1 MLKLDARAV
10 LPYLLLS
17 AVGLAVY
24 QFAWLPGS
32 VSRARLITEK
42 QRLQTELAAQ
52 EQLLGQ
58 RAAIQAQELEWQEQR
73 VELARRLP
81 PLSHWPEML
90 AQVEKLFFRPG
101 LAVTGFR
108 VAAPKP
114 LPVATA
120 QPAPQGAEAAPAP
133 LRGDLLAA
141 GGEAAV
147 TADSKE
153 AFFRLLAGLEALN
166 FLTPVRSVSYTL
178 AEGKVQG
185 RLEFELLLSF
195 E

>member
-133 LRGDLLAA
+133 QRGDLLAA
-141 GGEAAV
+141 RGEAAV